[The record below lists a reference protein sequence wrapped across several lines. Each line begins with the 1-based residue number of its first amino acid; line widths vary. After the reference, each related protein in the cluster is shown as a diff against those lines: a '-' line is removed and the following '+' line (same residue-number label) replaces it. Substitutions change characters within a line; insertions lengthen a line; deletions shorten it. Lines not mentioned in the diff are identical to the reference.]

1 MDKGWRPHS
10 VLPTGGQA
18 MQASGFEVKTGTNVY
33 ADYHRR
39 TNLDKGPESQRLRD
53 ASRSGF
59 KRLLAANEA

>member
-1 MDKGWRPHS
+1 
-10 VLPTGGQA
+10 

-39 TNLDKGPESQRLRD
+39 TNLDEGPESQRLRD